1 MLVLWLAT
9 GVLGKTVEA
18 PVEEAQSSGWINI
31 SSGKRN
37 RTREKWKDEREE
49 IRAAIKRAFGDDSH
63 EAKELVAA
71 VDPFVEE
78 KPSGKIEFDWMG
90 IRADL
95 QAVMDAV
102 RDYRAA
108 IEREAA
114 EEAEEIEF
122 LMMVA

>member
-9 GVLGKTVEA
+9 GVLGKTADSPAE
-18 PVEEAQSSGWINI
+18 GNI
-31 SSGKRN
+31 STGWVEYSRTN
-37 RTREKWKDEREE
+37 RTRADWKKEREE
-49 IRAAIKRAFGDDSH
+49 IREAVKSALKADGH

-71 VDPFVEE
+71 VEPFVEQRA
-78 KPSGKIEFDWMG
+78 GRVEFDWSG

-95 QAVMDAV
+95 QSVMDAV
-102 RDYRAA
+102 RDYREAMD
-108 IEREAA
+108 REAA